1 MIRSS
6 MSGGIAADNKLCHWQ
21 NRGNFM
27 KENRNVQ
34 STGKKKGII
43 ETSVYCMNTKRKY
56 IYELSG
62 GVIVSERVIQCAEE

>member
-1 MIRSS
+1 
-6 MSGGIAADNKLCHWQ
+6 
-21 NRGNFM
+21 M
-27 KENRNVQ
+27 KDNRNVQ

-56 IYELSG
+56 IYELNG